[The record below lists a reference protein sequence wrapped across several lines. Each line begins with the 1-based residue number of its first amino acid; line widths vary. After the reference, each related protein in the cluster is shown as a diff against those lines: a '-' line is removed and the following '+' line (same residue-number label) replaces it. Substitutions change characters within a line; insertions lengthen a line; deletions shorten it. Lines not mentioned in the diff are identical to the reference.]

1 MYIDICISS
10 ANVGFGK
17 PDPKIFHL
25 ALEITSNPGTVW
37 MSGDNLKA
45 DIRGE
50 EAVGIKA
57 ILVRKST
64 SEPAEYFSPDLK
76 GVIDLIQER
85 EGYL

>member
-1 MYIDICISS
+1 
-10 ANVGFGK
+10 
-17 PDPKIFHL
+17 
-25 ALEITSNPGTVW
+25 